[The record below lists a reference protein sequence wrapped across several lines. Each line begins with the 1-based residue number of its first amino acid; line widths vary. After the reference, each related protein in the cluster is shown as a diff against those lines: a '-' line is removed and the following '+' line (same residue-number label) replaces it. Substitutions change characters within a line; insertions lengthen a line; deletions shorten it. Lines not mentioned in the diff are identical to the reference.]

1 MTGLSIFIIYGKD
14 IPWQSRQ
21 FQRSHGGRRDRPGW
35 NVHCPRAFYQSVKGN
50 EELTEMLRVQIYK
63 LHD

>member
-1 MTGLSIFIIYGKD
+1 MEGLLAYILNSKC

-35 NVHCPRAFYQSVKGN
+35 NVHCPRAFYQSVKDN
-50 EELTEMLRVQIYK
+50 EELT
-63 LHD
+63 